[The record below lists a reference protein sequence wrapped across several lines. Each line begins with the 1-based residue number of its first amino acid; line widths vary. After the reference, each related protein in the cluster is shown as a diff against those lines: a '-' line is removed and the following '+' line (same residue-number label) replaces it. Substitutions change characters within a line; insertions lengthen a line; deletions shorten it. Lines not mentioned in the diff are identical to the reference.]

1 MTRDWRNHL
10 IKERWESLYASLT
23 EEKKRKIDELMGN
36 TPQLKVIKRKR
47 KYPEVGD
54 IFELMTQEGIV
65 FNGLVVNNHLTQI
78 WPGDELIL
86 VFIFKEGIDVKNCIT
101 NGVKKDDLLI
111 APRIVGKEYWTRGYF
126 HTVDHVEEY
135 SAKKNYGFY
144 WIPYNPTNHDT
155 FYDEYKNELEKE
167 PELLGQWGVVTITG
181 IASSVYK
188 AMIIEG
194 MI

>member
-23 EEKKRKIDELMGN
+23 EEKKRKIDEFMGN

-86 VFIFKEGIDVKNCIT
+86 IFIFKEGIDIKNCIA

-126 HTVDHVEEY
+126 HAVDHVEEY
-135 SAKKNYGFY
+135 LAKKNYGFY

-167 PELLGQWGVVTITG
+167 PELLGQWGVATITG